1 MALLLIGKYIL
12 SHYKFEKRQ
21 FEKIKMVGQVGLG
34 ASEDLESVVRSRTSP
49 GIPRN
54 PQESPGIP
62 RNPQNP
68 QEPPRNPGNPPE
80 CFHFF
85 DETQI
90 FVRRPQNFVAFSE
103 YPNFDSNNNN
113 CDSLKF
119 LGTPLLRILMK
130 PKRKESG
137 CQNLK
142 SPAQTDSAV
151 C

>member
-1 MALLLIGKYIL
+1 MLLTLFTLTNSVLFWKWIMALLLIGKYIL

-21 FEKIKMVGQVGLG
+21 FKKVKMVGQVGLG
-34 ASEDLESVVRSRTSP
+34 ASEDLASVVRSRTSP
-49 GIPRN
+49 GIPKTPRN
-54 PQESPGIP
+54 PLGIPGIP
-62 RNPQNP
+62 PN
-68 QEPPRNPGNPPE
+68 
-80 CFHFF
+80 
-85 DETQI
+85 
-90 FVRRPQNFVAFSE
+90 AFTFLTE
-103 YPNFDSNNNN
+103 YKSSLFDSNNNN

-151 C
+151 F